1 MRDPIIDVKGGARG
15 IEIAIVEDKQIL
27 ILLRKPLD
35 HMRLTL
41 REIPNI
47 ALIQNLKLIAT
58 VLVDSADAN
67 LALVDVAPL
76 SDTVPVQLADAAFG
90 QVLLGTG
97 DVVAGGEVGDHLLS
111 DPAAGQLA
119 GFGVGEAPF
128 EVLY

>member
-76 SDTVPVQLADAAFG
+76 SDTVPVQLADATLG
-90 QVLLGTG
+90 QM
-97 DVVAGGEVGDHLLS
+97 LLS
-111 DPAAGQLA
+111 ACDIVTGRKIGDDLFSDPTARQLA
-119 GFGVGEAPF
+119 GFGV
-128 EVLY
+128 